1 MATGTI
7 SAPAPLAEPNAVR
20 SARSENRPPRV
31 LVADDDFE
39 MRRFIA
45 SALRRD
51 GCQVVEVP
59 NGMEM
64 LDVLASELLFPK
76 GNPPVDLIISDLRM
90 PGVTGLSVLSGL
102 QDSGWTTP
110 FILITGFGGPEVES
124 QAIREG
130 AAAVFDKPFDIDEL
144 RRTVLDL
151 IGPSESGETNDLGG
165 EG

>member
-1 MATGTI
+1 V
-7 SAPAPLAEPNAVR
+7 AE
-20 SARSENRPPRV
+20 
-31 LVADDDFE
+31 DDFE

-51 GCQVVEVP
+51 GYDVVDVP

-64 LDVLASELLFPK
+64 LDVLASELLYPK

-90 PGVTGLSVLSGL
+90 PGVTGLSVLAGL
-102 QDSGWTTP
+102 RNSDWTTP
-110 FILITGFGGPEVES
+110 FILITAFGGPEIEKE
-124 QAIREG
+124 AIREG

-144 RRTVLDL
+144 RVTVLDL
-151 IGPSESGETNDLGG
+151 LFTRADPGGSDDAYDIGG